1 MAHAFLSIS
10 MSQNYSFYP
19 QPTWN
24 KWEIYI
30 FKGKHRPIAKLQ
42 HNNSGSIPQ
51 CNAVVTEKETREVY
65 YTFEISSDGGGCK
78 EDCRGQKDVAV
89 SLICS
94 LQDRV
99 PSASP
104 RDEQLQPSPL
114 TNRCSAMVPFTFLAS
129 PQPA

>member
-30 FKGKHRPIAKLQ
+30 FKGKQRPIAKLQ
-42 HNNSGSIPQ
+42 HNNSSSIPQ

-65 YTFEISSDGGGCK
+65 YTFEISSDSGGCK
-78 EDCRGQKDVAV
+78 EDCRGQKDAAV

-94 LQDRV
+94 LQDLV

-114 TNRCSAMVPFTFLAS
+114 TNRCSATVPFTFSAS